1 MPRAA
6 GMSRWLAVAPIPLML
21 ATAAHAASN
30 GSLGATSRGSVVIT
44 ASIAARASV
53 TGAADVRFGSPSA
66 APTAEPQALC
76 VASNS
81 RLHRF
86 EVEAVGSGP
95 GGAFELRNGSDV
107 MRYSVNWS
115 FPELSVD
122 SRTTLLAAA
131 SSVGTQPC
139 GTARGL
145 GTFEIELHREDLA
158 SSKSLL
164 AYTGALTLLLTP
176 E

>member
-6 GMSRWLAVAPIPLML
+6 GMSRWLAIAPIALLL
-21 ATAAHAASN
+21 APAAHAASN

-66 APTAEPQALC
+66 ALTAEPQALC
-76 VASNS
+76 VTSNS
-81 RLHRF
+81 RLHGF

-115 FPELSVD
+115 VPELSD
-122 SRTTLLAAA
+122 QSRPTLLAATSPVA
-131 SSVGTQPC
+131 TQPC
-139 GTARGL
+139 GTAHGL
-145 GTFEIELHREDLA
+145 GAFEIELHRDDLA
-158 SSKSLL
+158 SSQSSL

>member
-1 MPRAA
+1 MPRVPR
-6 GMSRWLAVAPIPLML
+6 MSRWLAIAPIPLML
-21 ATAAHAASN
+21 ATAANAASN
-30 GSLGATSRGSVVIT
+30 GSLGATSRGSVTIT

-66 APTAEPQALC
+66 AATAKPQALC

-81 RLHRF
+81 RLRRF
-86 EVEAVGSGP
+86 GVEALGSGP
-95 GGAFELRNGSDV
+95 GGAFELRNGSNV

-115 FPELSVD
+115 GREPGIS
-122 SRTTLLAAA
+122 SRSTLLAGTSRDAA
-131 SSVGTQPC
+131 QPC
-139 GTARGL
+139 GGAHGL
-145 GTFEIELHREDLA
+145 GTFEIELHRDDLR
-158 SSKSLL
+158 SSRSPL

>member
-1 MPRAA
+1 
-6 GMSRWLAVAPIPLML
+6 
-21 ATAAHAASN
+21 
-30 GSLGATSRGSVVIT
+30 
-44 ASIAARASV
+44 
-53 TGAADVRFGSPSA
+53 
-66 APTAEPQALC
+66 

-95 GGAFELRNGSDV
+95 GGAFELRNGSNV

-115 FPELSVD
+115 APGPSV
-122 SRTTLLAAA
+122 
-131 SSVGTQPC
+131 SSSPILQAGTSPVATQPC
-139 GTARGL
+139 GNAHGL
-145 GTFEIELHREDLA
+145 GTFVIELHRDDPGL
-158 SSKSLL
+158 SNLPL